1 MIVCPLSSRETRRS
15 AISGG
20 TPRRTQLNRSE
31 FLLRESNALLISH
44 DDRNRGEFVMYDCS
58 KCDCSCSS
66 AVSVPRLG
74 RKPC

>member
-44 DDRNRGEFVMYDCS
+44 DDKNRGVYDYS

-74 RKPC
+74 R